1 MFISVDRSSNE
12 IHKRPVENH
21 YLWNSLVNRIASAEE
36 WYGELFNRH
45 GAFPMLTTFMQNSRS
60 AIEHRNK
67 HESTLTYTDP
77 KQFHRSITASS
88 RSVVSSYGRL
98 HVRSQRIKN
107 RRAVWTILHFAKPCQ
122 GIHPE
127 SKAHAQ
133 ITFSTTYGAPKIR
146 AALHRY
152 SALPPHSMET
162 LRSAIWP
169 CSYILSAPSPFGD
182 HWTLQEPE
190 LECEVCRQA

>member
-1 MFISVDRSSNE
+1 MFISVELSSNK
-12 IHKRPVENH
+12 IHERPVENH
-21 YLWNSLVNRIASAEE
+21 SVWDSLVNRIASAEE
-36 WYGELFNRH
+36 RYGELFNRH
-45 GAFPMLTTFMQNSRS
+45 GAFPMLTTFLQNLRS

-77 KQFHRSITASS
+77 KQFHRSITAPS
-88 RSVVSSYGRL
+88 RSIEYSCGRL

-122 GIHPE
+122 GIHLE
-127 SKAHAQ
+127 RKAHAQ

-162 LRSAIWP
+162 LRSAI
-169 CSYILSAPSPFGD
+169 
-182 HWTLQEPE
+182 
-190 LECEVCRQA
+190 

>member
-1 MFISVDRSSNE
+1 MFISVELSSNE

-21 YLWNSLVNRIASAEE
+21 SIWDSLVNRIASAEE
-36 WYGELFNRH
+36 RYGELFSF
-45 GAFPMLTTFMQNSRS
+45 AFPMLTIFMQNLQS

-88 RSVVSSYGRL
+88 RSIGYSYGHL
-98 HVRSQRIKN
+98 HVPSQRIKN
-107 RRAVWTILHFAKPCQ
+107 RRAVRTILHFAKPCQ

-162 LRSAIWP
+162 LRSAI
-169 CSYILSAPSPFGD
+169 
-182 HWTLQEPE
+182 
-190 LECEVCRQA
+190 